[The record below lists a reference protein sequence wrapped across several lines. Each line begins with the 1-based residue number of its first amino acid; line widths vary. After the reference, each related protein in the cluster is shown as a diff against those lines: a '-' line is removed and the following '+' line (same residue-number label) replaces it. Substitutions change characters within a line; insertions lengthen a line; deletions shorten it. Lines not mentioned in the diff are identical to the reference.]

1 MSAKDPDGPSGRTS
15 SYVIRV
21 GGVLDARWTHWF
33 EGLTLSAG
41 DTATTIAGPIRDL
54 AELHGLLTRIHDLGL
69 TLLEVRRVRD
79 DNATDRR
86 RSR

>member
-15 SYVIRV
+15 RYVIRV

-41 DTATTIAGPIRDL
+41 DNETTIAGPIRDL
-54 AELHGLLTRIHDLGL
+54 SELHALLTRIHDLGL
-69 TLLEVRRVRD
+69 SLLEVRRVGED
-79 DNATDRR
+79 HATDRR